1 MMTLREEI
9 ELKEKELNELRKQ
22 ERIEQE
28 EALRKANAE
37 RDNDLLSIM
46 NSIKKFNEK
55 HDEHIYLSTNNN
67 NAEIG
72 NMIYKFLFPWT
83 E

>member
-37 RDNDLLSIM
+37 RDNDLLLIM
-46 NSIKKFNEK
+46 NSIKKFNKK
-55 HDEHIYLSTNNN
+55 HNEHIYLSTNNN
-67 NAEIG
+67 AEIG
-72 NMIYKFLFPWT
+72 NVIYKFLFPWT

>member
-28 EALRKANAE
+28 EGLRKANAE

-46 NSIKKFNEK
+46 NSVKKFNEK
-55 HDEHIYLSTNNN
+55 HNEHIYLSTNNN
-67 NAEIG
+67 TEIG

>member
-9 ELKEKELNELRKQ
+9 ELKEKELNELKKQ

-55 HDEHIYLSTNNN
+55 HNEHIYLSTNNN
-67 NAEIG
+67 TEIG
-72 NMIYKFLFPWT
+72 NMIYKFLFPWA

>member
-9 ELKEKELNELRKQ
+9 ELKEKELDELRKQ

-28 EALRKANAE
+28 EALRKINAE
-37 RDNDLLSIM
+37 RDNDLLTIM
-46 NSIKKFNEK
+46 DSIKKFNEK
-55 HDEHIYLSTNNN
+55 YNEHIYLSANNCK
-67 NAEIG
+67 EIK
-72 NMIYKFLFPWT
+72 NMVYKLFFPWT